1 MTIVMSP
8 AATKAQVYT
17 VAGSQPY
24 VLGWPKGISSW
35 SEEKLGNLRKLCGR
49 IKKDPG
55 RWKGHF
61 SVGKIHILRK
71 SEFFPCLQAEENP
84 ATTKSLFLSYA
95 KRQKKRLFL
104 SSKKKVKFKHSHKG
118 KIIPFKVICSRISL
132 SSYPLSLMYL
142 TLCKSVSNPTLSQK
156 NPLHPDACPAL
167 TPYSACS
174 SELGV
179 LIHFKCELFGGIT
192 LFRQH
197 KSWVFTSVLWWKY
210 G

>member
-1 MTIVMSP
+1 ME
-8 AATKAQVYT
+8 
-17 VAGSQPY
+17 GS
-24 VLGWPKGISSW
+24 K
-35 SEEKLGNLRKLCGR
+35 R
-49 IKKDPG
+49 IQEDE
-55 RWKGHF
+55 RVIF

-95 KRQKKRLFL
+95 KRQKKSCSFQV
-104 SSKKKVKFKHSHKG
+104 KKKSSSSIPTKE

-156 NPLHPDACPAL
+156 NPLHTDACPAL
-167 TPYSACS
+167 TLYSACS

-179 LIHFKCELFGGIT
+179 LIHFKCELFGGIM
-192 LFRQH
+192 LFKQH
-197 KSWVFTSVLWWKY
+197 KS
-210 G
+210 